1 MPTIQLRTA
10 IPGPKSRALSER
22 RAKAVPRGLS
32 HGTPIYV
39 AQAEEVWLED
49 VDGNR
54 YLDFAGGIGCLNV
67 GHRQKAVIE
76 AVKDQLDHFLHTC
89 VQVTPYES
97 YVRLAERMNEVTPGR
112 FAKKTIF
119 LNSGAEAVENAVKIA
134 RAYTKRPG
142 IIAFEDAF
150 HGRTM
155 MTLALTSKTHP
166 YKAGFA
172 PFPSE
177 VYRVPFAYCYRCS
190 YNLKYPS
197 CDLYCAR
204 HLHDTFKRVVANEE
218 VAAVIAEPVLGEGG
232 FIAPPPDYFQV
243 LIDLCH
249 KHGILFIADEV
260 QSGFGRTGALFASE
274 RYGIEPDL
282 IVTAKS
288 LGGGLPLAA
297 VTGRA
302 EIMDAPGP
310 GGLGGTFGG
319 NPLSCAA
326 ALAVL
331 DLFERENL
339 LERAN
344 ELGDRFQTRA
354 REWRCRWPIIG
365 DVRGLGGMQAIELV
379 QSQESK
385 TPATDETKKITQYCY
400 EHGVITITAGTH
412 SNVIRILVPLIATDA
427 QFDEGLAV
435 LESGLAAVCDKKG
448 AVAQLA

>member
-1 MPTIQLRTA
+1 MSTIQLRTS
-10 IPGPKSRALSER
+10 IPGPQSKVLAER

-39 AQAEEVWLED
+39 TKAEDAWLED

-67 GHRQKAVIE
+67 GHRQEPVVE
-76 AVKDQLDHFLHTC
+76 AVKDQLDRFLHTC
-89 VQVTPYES
+89 VQVTPYEN
-97 YVRLAERMNEVTPGR
+97 YVRLAERMNEVTPGK

-119 LNSGAEAVENAVKIA
+119 VNSGAEAVENAVKIA
-134 RAYTKRPG
+134 RAHTKRPG

-172 PFPSE
+172 PFPAE

-204 HLHDTFKRVVANEE
+204 HLEDTFKRVVANEE

-232 FIAPPPDYFQV
+232 FIAPPPDYFRV

-260 QSGFGRTGALFASE
+260 QSGFGRTGTLFASE
-274 RYGIEPDL
+274 RHGIEPDL

-310 GGLGGTFGG
+310 GGLGGTFAG

-326 ALAVL
+326 GLAVL
-331 DLFERENL
+331 DVFEKENL
-339 LERAN
+339 NARAQ
-344 ELGDRFQTRA
+344 ELGAYFQKRA
-354 REWRCRWPIIG
+354 REWQKHWPMIG
-365 DVRGLGGMQAIELV
+365 EIRGLGAMQ
-379 QSQESK
+379 
-385 TPATDETKKITQYCY
+385 
-400 EHGVITITAGTH
+400 
-412 SNVIRILVPLIATDA
+412 
-427 QFDEGLAV
+427 GLD
-435 LESGLAAVCDKKG
+435 LG
-448 AVAQLA
+448 